1 MPIFSFTDHILKAL
15 FGKKVTIED
24 KHVNKFIYQNIALR
38 KKNIRALYQG
48 CFFINPLMFTP
59 L

>member
-1 MPIFSFTDHILKAL
+1 MPIFSFTDHILKGL

-38 KKNIRALYQG
+38 KKKY
-48 CFFINPLMFTP
+48 
-59 L
+59 